1 MTELH
6 LIPMPKRLLRGD
18 GALILAGL
26 ENLILPSGS
35 SGSLLA
41 AAHSLADELEVLLGK
56 RLRFACSEI
65 DGAAIRLIR
74 RGPDDSSEAY
84 RMRVSRT
91 GIRVEAGAETGL
103 FYGIQTL
110 RQLIRSEGAELPAL
124 EIDDAPDYPA
134 RGFYHDCTRGKVPTL
149 ETLFR
154 LADKLAYY
162 KLNQLQLYVE
172 HTFAFARHSDMWSGA
187 DPLTAEEILR
197 LDRHCR
203 ERHIDLVPSI
213 STFGHFYMGLRSRRK
228 KHLNE
233 LPIDASRLPFSFY
246 DRMAHYTL
254 NATDPGSLRLIEEM
268 LAEFLP
274 LFGSRFC
281 NICCDETFDLGK
293 GKNAA
298 RCAAPGGAERLYFE
312 FLTKI
317 IAAVK
322 KHEKTA
328 MFWGDIIAK
337 APELIRQLPPDT
349 IPLEWDYS
357 EEAKRNDTAIMR
369 ESGLRFYVCPGVA
382 GWSTFLNRINAASKN
397 IVNYARKGLRFG
409 AAGMLNTDWGDFGH
423 VNPLGCSFHGL
434 ALGAACAWNCRS
446 AAAADA
452 FDRAFS
458 TIEFGDPSGEIVA
471 AWREL
476 DAARTFTFR
485 NLEPLFDPANSEE
498 TRNFLLS
505 EYRKFSPAAIRRFL
519 ETAAEAE
526 RRILAACRMA
536 DFLDPLAGEE
546 IVAGVRGSIL
556 VNETLGAI
564 LRYDGFEPR
573 GIADRLR
580 AFETRFS
587 SLWHRRN
594 KPSEYYRVREL
605 FMQIA
610 DFLDGM
616 EPRENGSP
624 APEHPQP

>member
-1 MTELH
+1 MLH
-6 LIPMPKRLLRGD
+6 LIPEPKKISRRD
-18 GALILAGL
+18 GSVPLVRL
-26 ENLILPSGS
+26 ENLRLPSGAS
-35 SGSLLA
+35 PSLLEQAVLA
-41 AAHSLADELEVLLGK
+41 ADDMESLTGK
-56 RLRFACSEI
+56 RLRFTCSEI
-65 DGAAIRLIR
+65 DGPTIRLIR
-74 RGPDDSSEAY
+74 SGDDGSEGY
-84 RMRVSRT
+84 RMTVSRE
-91 GIRVEAGAETGL
+91 GIRLEAESETGL
-103 FYGIQTL
+103 FYGLQTL

-149 ETLFR
+149 QTLFR
-154 LADKLAYY
+154 LADKLAYC
-162 KLNQLQLYVE
+162 KMNQLQLYVE

-213 STFGHFYMGLRSRRK
+213 STFGHFYMGLRSQRK

-254 NATDPGSLRLIEEM
+254 NATDPDSIRLIEDM

-274 LFGSRFC
+274 LFSSRFC

-293 GKNAA
+293 GKSAAAAA
-298 RCAAPGGAERLYFE
+298 RAGSAETLYFE

-322 KHEKTA
+322 RHGKSV

-337 APELIRQLPPDT
+337 SPELIRRLPPDT

-357 EEAKRNDTAIMR
+357 AEADRNDTSIMR
-369 ESGLRFYVCPGVA
+369 DSGLRFYVCPGVA
-382 GWSTFLNRINAASKN
+382 GWSTFLNRINTASEN
-397 IVNYARKGLRFG
+397 IVRYARKGLRFG
-409 AAGMLNTDWGDFGH
+409 AAGLLNTDWGDFGH
-423 VNPLGCSFHGL
+423 VNLLGCSLHGL
-434 ALGAACAWNCRS
+434 ALGAACAWNSRS
-446 AAAADA
+446 AADTAA

-458 TIEFGDPSGEIVA
+458 AIELGDPSGEIVA
-471 AWREL
+471 AWRAL
-476 DAARTFTFR
+476 DAARTFTYR

-498 TRNFLLS
+498 VRNRLLS
-505 EYRKFSPAAIRRFL
+505 EYRKSTPAAIRRFL
-519 ETAAEAE
+519 ETAADAE
-526 RRILAACRMA
+526 TRILAACRRA
-536 DFLDPLAGEE
+536 DFLDPLAKEE

-564 LRYDGFEPR
+564 LKYDGFVPR
-573 GIADRLR
+573 EIADRLR

-587 SLWHRRN
+587 ALWHRRN

-605 FMQIA
+605 FMRIA

-616 EPRENGSP
+616 DQRENGMS
-624 APEHPQP
+624 APEPRQP